1 MKMKTAA
8 LATKCPSQCT
18 IRQTNDFSNEPNKK
32 LRNCEKIKPKKHSN
46 AKHEVNWPM
55 SNQRQTKSKIKGQTD
70 SLTKNK

>member
-32 LRNCEKIKPKKHSN
+32 LRNCEKIKPKKNIRMQNMKSTGQCQTGV
-46 AKHEVNWPM
+46 KQKVKLRD
-55 SNQRQTKSKIKGQTD
+55 RQTA
-70 SLTKNK
+70 